1 MMRTVREPHIQ
12 SLRALAALLVLIYH
26 ADLIPGG
33 YIGVDIFYVISGYLI
48 TNLLL
53 REIQA
58 RDNLAFSSFYARR
71 FKRLLPA
78 SLVVVLATGIT
89 GWALLPTTY
98 RADFGRDLIAAST
111 YISNFLFALWNA
123 DYQNLGSTP
132 SPFIHFWSLAVEEQF
147 YLFWPILILILF
159 RIKGRKGVL
168 SGVLAVAGLSF
179 LFSLYL
185 TERSPVW
192 SFYILPTRA
201 WEMAVGALIL
211 FASERMR
218 TRIFSRPQWGLLAIL
233 LLVLSSFLYNENTAF
248 PGTAAII
255 PVLATALLILSMD
268 KWPPFLDK
276 LSRRRTVQWLGEIS
290 YPLYLWHWPVL
301 VIPELYLSRKLS
313 MFEVLLAA
321 LLILLLSDLTHRFIE
336 EPLRYKDFKI
346 KRIYLASFIA
356 TLASVILGLAII
368 SSYNSSI
375 TSTSGFTFDVEKVRE
390 KPKNNIDG
398 CHVHVGVTVA
408 PKCEY
413 GDTDSEKT
421 IVLYG
426 DSHAAQ
432 WLPALDIVGRKNGI
446 KIVSLTKS
454 ACPSAEV
461 IKELSSQ
468 YRVADCQAF
477 RDSSVERISKLNP
490 TAVIM
495 TGMQP
500 FTAPKSKV
508 DSRDW
513 WLAGEAKAFSRI
525 KRFTEYPIY
534 LTDTPLPSVDI
545 PTCLAEMDREKC
557 DTSRPISPEVAPGL
571 IAINPTPWL
580 CEGSCSAVI
589 DGIVVYRDKSHL
601 TVAMSEYLAPRLEK
615 ELQRIGV
622 LP

>member
-26 ADLIPGG
+26 ADLLPGG

-53 REIQA
+53 REIQE
-58 RDNLAFSSFYARR
+58 RKTLAFTSFYARR

-78 SLVVVLATGIT
+78 SFVVVIVTGIT
-89 GWALLPTTY
+89 GWALLPATY
-98 RADFGRDLIAAST
+98 RAEFGRDLIAAST

-159 RIKGRKGVL
+159 RINGRKGVFY
-168 SGVLAVAGLSF
+168 GILAVASLSF
-179 LFSLYL
+179 IFSLYL

-201 WEMAVGALIL
+201 WEMAIGALIL
-211 FASERMR
+211 FASDRSK
-218 TRIFSRPQWGLLAIL
+218 TNYFSKPQWGLLAVL
-233 LLVLSSFLYNENTAF
+233 LIVISSFIYNGNTAF
-248 PGTAAII
+248 PGTAAVV
-255 PVLATALLILSMD
+255 PVLATALLILSME

-276 LSRRRTVQWLGEIS
+276 ISRRTTVQWLGKIS

-301 VIPELYLSRKLS
+301 VIPELYLSRELAS
-313 MFEVLLAA
+313 FEIALAT
-321 LLILLLSDLTHRFIE
+321 LLILMLSDLTHRFIE
-336 EPLRYKDFKI
+336 EPLRYKEVSA
-346 KRIYLASFIA
+346 RNIYLATGIA
-356 TLASVILGLAII
+356 TFASVLLGLVII
-368 SSYNSSI
+368 SSYN
-375 TSTSGFTFDVEKVRE
+375 TSVTSASGFTFDVEEVRQ

-398 CHVHVGVTVA
+398 CHIHVGVTVA

-413 GDTDSEKT
+413 GDTGSNTT

-432 WLPALDIVGRKNGI
+432 WLPALDIVGRKNGVTI
-446 KIVSLTKS
+446 ISLTKS

-468 YRVADCQAF
+468 YRIADCQSF
-477 RDSSVERISKLNP
+477 RDSSIKRISQLNP
-490 TAVIM
+490 SAVIM

-500 FTAPKSKV
+500 FTAPNSTI

-513 WLAGEAKAFSRI
+513 WLAGEAKALSRI
-525 KRFTEYPIY
+525 KGSTQYPIY
-534 LTDTPLPSVDI
+534 LTDTPLPSIDI
-545 PTCLAEMDREKC
+545 PTCLAEMDRAKC
-557 DTSRPISPEVAPGL
+557 DTSRPVSPEVASGL

-580 CEGSCSAVI
+580 CEKSCSAVI

-601 TVAMSEYLAPRLEK
+601 TVAMSEYLAPQLEK
-615 ELQRIGV
+615 ELKRIGV

>member
-1 MMRTVREPHIQ
+1 MMRTIREPHIQ

-26 ADLIPGG
+26 ADLLPGG

-53 REIQA
+53 REIQE
-58 RDNLAFSSFYARR
+58 RKTIAFTAFYARR

-78 SLVVVLATGIT
+78 SFVVVIATGIT

-98 RADFGRDLIAAST
+98 RAEFGRDLIAAST

-123 DYQNLGSTP
+123 DYQNLGTTP

-159 RIKGRKGVL
+159 RINGRKGVFY
-168 SGVLAVAGLSF
+168 GVLAVASLSF
-179 LFSLYL
+179 IFSLYL

-201 WEMAVGALIL
+201 WEMAIGALIL
-211 FASERMR
+211 FVSERSKKR
-218 TRIFSRPQWGLLAIL
+218 FFSKPQWGLVAVL
-233 LLVLSSFLYNENTAF
+233 LLGISSFIYNENTAF
-248 PGTAAII
+248 PGTAAIV
-255 PVLATALLILSMD
+255 PVLATALLILSME
-268 KWPPFLDK
+268 KWPPFLDRF
-276 LSRRRTVQWLGEIS
+276 SRRATVQWLGKIS

-301 VIPELYLSRKLS
+301 VIPKLYLARELNP
-313 MFEVLLAA
+313 FEIALATV
-321 LLILLLSDLTHRFIE
+321 LILVLSDLTHRFIE
-336 EPLRYKDFKI
+336 EPLRYKAVSNRK
-346 KRIYLASFIA
+346 IYLSTLIA
-356 TLASVILGLAII
+356 TIASVLLGLAII
-368 SSYNSSI
+368 SSYNTSI
-375 TSTSGFTFDVEKVRE
+375 TSSSGFTFDVEEVRQ

-398 CHVHVGVTVA
+398 CHIHVGVTVA

-413 GDTDSEKT
+413 GDIGSKTT

-432 WLPALDIVGRKNGI
+432 WLPALDIVGRKNGV

-468 YRVADCQAF
+468 YRIADCQAF
-477 RDSSVERISKLNP
+477 RDSSIKRISQLNP
-490 TAVIM
+490 AAVIM

-500 FTAPKSKV
+500 FTAPNSTI

-525 KRFTEYPIY
+525 ERFTDYPIY
-534 LTDTPLPSVDI
+534 LTDTPLPRIDI

-557 DTSRPISPEVAPGL
+557 DTSRPVSPEVAPGL
-571 IAINPTPWL
+571 LAINPTPWL
-580 CEGSCSAVI
+580 CEKSCSAVI

-601 TVAMSEYLAPRLEK
+601 TVAMSEYLAPQLEK
-615 ELQRIGV
+615 ELKRIGA

>member
-26 ADLIPGG
+26 ADLLPGG

-53 REIQA
+53 RDIQE
-58 RDNLAFSSFYARR
+58 RNSLALGSFYARR

-78 SLVVVLATGIT
+78 SFVVVTATGIT
-89 GWALLPTTY
+89 GWALLPATY
-98 RADFGRDLIAAST
+98 RAEFGRDLIAAST
-111 YISNFLFALWNA
+111 YISNFLFALWDT
-123 DYQNLGSTP
+123 DYQNLGTIP

-147 YLFWPILILILF
+147 YLFWPILILTLF
-159 RIKGRKGVL
+159 RMNGRKGVFY
-168 SGVLAVAGLSF
+168 GVVAVASLSF
-179 LFSLYL
+179 FFSLYL
-185 TERSPVW
+185 TGRSPVW

-201 WEMAVGALIL
+201 WEMALGALIL
-211 FASERMR
+211 FASKPSKRR
-218 TRIFSRPQWGLLAIL
+218 FFSRPQWGFLAVLLITIASLI
-233 LLVLSSFLYNENTAF
+233 YDENTAF
-248 PGTAAII
+248 PGTAALI
-255 PVLATALLILSMD
+255 PVLATTMLILSME

-276 LSRRRTVQWLGEIS
+276 FSRRASVQWLGKIS

-301 VIPELYLSRKLS
+301 VIPKIYLSRDLNP
-313 MFEVLLAA
+313 FETILAIV
-321 LLILLLSDLTHRFIE
+321 LILFLSDMTHRYIE
-336 EPLRYKDFKI
+336 EPLRYRDVSVKKI
-346 KRIYLASFIA
+346 ILSAVVATCASI
-356 TLASVILGLAII
+356 LLGLAII

-375 TSTSGFTFDVEKVRE
+375 TSASGFTFDVEEVRQ

-398 CHVHVGVTVA
+398 CHIHVGVTVA

-413 GDTDSEKT
+413 GDIYSKKT

-432 WLPALDIVGRKNGI
+432 WLPALDIVGRKNGV

-468 YRVADCQAF
+468 YRVADCQTF
-477 RDSSVERISKLNP
+477 RNSSIKRISQIKP
-490 TAVIM
+490 VGVIM

-500 FTAPKSKV
+500 FTAPNSNV

-513 WLAGEAKAFSRI
+513 WLAGEAKALSRI
-525 KRFTEYPIY
+525 KGFTKYPIY
-534 LTDTPLPSVDI
+534 LTDTPLPRIDI
-545 PTCLAEMDREKC
+545 PTCLAEKGSDEC

-580 CEGSCSAVI
+580 CERSCSAVI

-601 TVAMSEYLAPRLEK
+601 TVAMSEYLAPELEK
-615 ELQRIGV
+615 ELKRIGV

>member
-12 SLRALAALLVLIYH
+12 SLRALAAILVLIYH

-58 RDNLAFSSFYARR
+58 RNSLSFSSFYARR

-78 SLVVVLATGIT
+78 SFLVGIATGIT
-89 GWALLPTTY
+89 GWALLPVTY

-111 YISNFLFALWNA
+111 YVSNFLFALWNA

-147 YLFWPILILILF
+147 YLFWPILILIFF
-159 RIKGRKGVL
+159 RIRGRKGVL
-168 SGVLAVAGLSF
+168 FGVLAVAGLSF

-211 FASERMR
+211 FVSERMR

-233 LLVLSSFLYNENTAF
+233 LLVLSSFLYDENTAF

-255 PVLATALLILSMD
+255 PVLATALLILSMN
-268 KWPPFLDK
+268 KWPPFMDK
-276 LSRRRTVQWLGEIS
+276 LSRRGTVQWLGEIS

-301 VIPELYLSRKLS
+301 VIPELYLSRELN
-313 MFEVLLAA
+313 MFEVLLAT

-336 EPLRYKDFKI
+336 EPLRYKKSSI
-346 KRIYLASFIA
+346 KRIYVFSLIA
-356 TLASVILGLAII
+356 TFASVLLGFAII
-368 SSYNSSI
+368 SSHNNFVSSA
-375 TSTSGFTFDVEKVRE
+375 SGFNFDVEVVQQR
-390 KPKNNIDG
+390 PRNITDG
-398 CHVHVGVTVA
+398 CSLSVGTTVS

-413 GDTDSEKT
+413 GDVDSKRS

-432 WLPALDIVGRKNGI
+432 WLPALEIVGREHGF

-468 YRVADCQAF
+468 YKIADCQAF
-477 RDSSVERISKLNP
+477 RDSSVKRISKLNP

-500 FTAPKSKV
+500 FTAPNSKIA
-508 DSRDW
+508 SRDW
-513 WLAGEAKAFSRI
+513 WLAGEAKALSRI
-525 KRFTEYPIY
+525 KKFTDFPIY
-534 LTDTPLPSVDI
+534 LTDTPLPSLDI
-545 PTCLAEMDREKC
+545 PTCLAENGGEKC
-557 DTSRPISPEVAPGL
+557 DTSRPVSPEVAPGL

-580 CEGSCSAVI
+580 CDSFCPAVI

-601 TVAMSEYLAPRLEK
+601 TVAMSEYLAPRLKK

-622 LP
+622 LR